1 MTGFTSYLLGGL
13 KRRWRRQRRRQ
24 KVGRA
29 YDMALEIA
37 CELPPGVRILDVG
50 CGNGFIAHHL
60 ASLLHSKVV
69 GLDVGNTTHARID
82 YVRYDGENFPMAD
95 GSFDVILLCYV
106 LHHAGDAR
114 SVLKEVNR
122 VLTPGGVV
130 VIYEDIPRAGWDR
143 LVCWSHS
150 KRWQPRTGRC
160 SFRLEAEWSQLFTP
174 DYEVV
179 SERPLSRW
187 RNFAHPVS
195 RQRFLLR
202 SKNAQA
208 VEMAQFVSNVPAESP
223 DEICIAA

>member
-1 MTGFTSYLLGGL
+1 MKSFAIDLLRGL
-13 KRRWRRQRRRQ
+13 TRRWRRQRRRQ

-37 CELPPGVRILDVG
+37 SELRPGVRILDVG

-69 GLDVGNTTHARID
+69 GLDVGNTTNARID

-106 LHHAGDAR
+106 LHHAVDAR
-114 SVLKEVNR
+114 LVLKEVNR
-122 VLTPGGVV
+122 VLTSGGVV

-150 KRWQPRTGRC
+150 RRWQPRTGRC
-160 SFRLEAEWSQLFTP
+160 SFRLEAEWYQMFTA

-195 RQRFLLR
+195 RQRFVLR
-202 SKNAQA
+202 SKNAKA
-208 VEMAQFVSNVPAESP
+208 VEMPQVVGKVPADSP